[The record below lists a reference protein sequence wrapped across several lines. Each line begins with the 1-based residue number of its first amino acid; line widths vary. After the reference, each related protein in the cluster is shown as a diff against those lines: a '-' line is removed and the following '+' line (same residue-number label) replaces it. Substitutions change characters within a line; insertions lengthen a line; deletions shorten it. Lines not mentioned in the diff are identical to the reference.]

1 MDAGDEWQ
9 AYLADK
15 TGQRTVPMI
24 FIHEKFIG
32 GTSFLHLASSGSEA
46 RERRIRS
53 DAEGEGT
60 MEVHDSLNRSET
72 MMDDDTDFVRMTM
85 TI

>member
-1 MDAGDEWQ
+1 MDAGAEWQ

-32 GTSFLHLASSGSEA
+32 GTSFLHLTSSGSEA

-53 DAEGEGT
+53 DTEGEGT
-60 MEVHDSLNRSET
+60 MEISS
-72 MMDDDTDFVRMTM
+72 
-85 TI
+85 

>member
-1 MDAGDEWQ
+1 MDAGAEWQ

-32 GTSFLHLASSGSEA
+32 GTSLLHLASGSGSRGE
-46 RERRIRS
+46 REKDPIRYGGKGG
-53 DAEGEGT
+53 DG
-60 MEVHDSLNRSET
+60 HDYLDRSET
-72 MMDDDTDFVRMTM
+72 MM
-85 TI
+85 TILIACEYR